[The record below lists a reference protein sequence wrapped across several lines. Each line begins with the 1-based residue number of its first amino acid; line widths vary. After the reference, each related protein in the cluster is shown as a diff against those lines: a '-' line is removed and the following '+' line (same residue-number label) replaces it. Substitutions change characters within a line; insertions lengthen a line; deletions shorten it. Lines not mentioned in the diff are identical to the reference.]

1 MQINE
6 MQLQQVNRQ
15 IERLVNSG
23 NFYGKK
29 LKDAGI
35 DGVRNVEDFES
46 LPFSEKQDL
55 REAYP
60 LGLMAV
66 PRKRWSGFIPPPA
79 QRGRP

>member
-35 DGVRNVEDFES
+35 DEYIAEVQRQYDE
-46 LPFSEKQDL
+46 
-55 REAYP
+55 
-60 LGLMAV
+60 
-66 PRKRWSGFIPPPA
+66 FIA
-79 QRGRP
+79 NQG